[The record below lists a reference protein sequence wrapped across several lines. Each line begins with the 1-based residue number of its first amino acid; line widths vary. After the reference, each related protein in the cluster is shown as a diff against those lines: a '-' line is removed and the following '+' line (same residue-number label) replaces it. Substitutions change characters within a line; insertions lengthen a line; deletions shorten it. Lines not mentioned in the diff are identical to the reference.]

1 MKIETITIN
10 MLLSMRNKF
19 LYSCSIKIHT
29 LGFSRLLESIFCL
42 LMVMEVFSLQKVVEM
57 LKEVVLG
64 WWEIRWIWQ
73 MRQTKSYGPIRSSFE
88 VLVVQRA
95 IRLLLWRRV
104 GLTVDQCWMQAL
116 QFSMHLIDLL
126 SILLRYNGFTRIQ
139 KAVVD
144 QMGSRPPDS
153 DSDLLWCKFGF
164 WKCFG
169 ASSWSRH
176 WAGHHWLSYTIY
188 FLSHVPIQKQFVFIV

>member
-1 MKIETITIN
+1 
-10 MLLSMRNKF
+10 MRNKF

>member
-1 MKIETITIN
+1 

-126 SILLRYNGFTRIQ
+126 SILLRYNGFTKIQ

-144 QMGSRPPDS
+144 QLCNRPPNKDQGS
-153 DSDLLWCKFGF
+153 FLVQVWLWKLTWSFFSATELVIASYCIKFTF
-164 WKCFG
+164 CCT
-169 ASSWSRH
+169 S
-176 WAGHHWLSYTIY
+176 
-188 FLSHVPIQKQFVFIV
+188 QFNTEMVLFCSIEEKKMTF

>member
-1 MKIETITIN
+1 MFIPVACFRI
-10 MLLSMRNKF
+10 LQ
-19 LYSCSIKIHT
+19 T
-29 LGFSRLLESIFCL
+29 LGKHFLHPAACGSTFPAQNCWAAWRCGGRILRGQANMANEAKLCS
-42 LMVMEVFSLQKVVEM
+42 
-57 LKEVVLG
+57 
-64 WWEIRWIWQ
+64 
-73 MRQTKSYGPIRSSFE
+73 PIHSTVE

-95 IRLLLWRRV
+95 IGWCYGEDNRM
-104 GLTVDQCWMQAL
+104 GPFCWPVLAEAL
-116 QFSMHLIDLL
+116 QFSVHLINLL